1 MASQDNAK
9 DSSNSD
15 SESVPELIAHQS
27 EPLPMSRDIEAN
39 VLVSDKKV
47 SYMSLPNK
55 GQLAILCVARLADPL
70 AATSIQVYMFYQL
83 KFFNPAISDALLS
96 TQAGII
102 VGAKTAAQVCTGML
116 WGRLADS
123 EWGGRKTVLIIGLLS
138 SGKFS
143 GRCQ

>member
-1 MASQDNAK
+1 MASQNNAK
-9 DSSNSD
+9 DALDSN
-15 SESVPELIAHQS
+15 SESVSKFIGHQP
-27 EPLPMSRDIEAN
+27 EPLPLSRDIEAN
-39 VLVSDKKV
+39 ILVSDKKV

-83 KFFNPAISDALLS
+83 KFFNPAISDTLLS

-123 EWGGRKTVLIIGLLS
+123 EWGGRKTVLMIGLLS
-138 SGKFS
+138 SGKLS
-143 GRCQ
+143 RRYQ